1 LRIISF
7 IILLPFLFLL
17 SCTNKKKDNK
27 EILILGGLLYL
38 NSQKKVGDFNCNTSP
53 SPNTF
58 AEFRSAIDTLN
69 TSAYKCSE
77 CHGVNTAQS
86 NFIITN
92 YSSAAERVNAGN
104 PDSSVLYFK
113 VKPGGSMNAYSNAN
127 VRQAIYCWIAN
138 GANP

>member
-38 NSQKKVGDFNCNTSP
+38 NSQKKVGDFNCNSSP

-92 YSSAAERVNAGN
+92 YSSVLERVNPSN
-104 PDSSVLYFK
+104 PSTSVLYFK
-113 VKPGGSMNAYSNAN
+113 VKPGGAMNGYSNSN
-127 VRQAIYCWIAN
+127 LNQAIYCWILN
-138 GANP
+138 GASP